1 MNINIWIE
9 QINGYIEKIR
19 EYKESI
25 KNAIIAKGKEIDS
38 TKEIPIG
45 NNLADYS
52 RFINDYLTPE
62 FEGYFTSIGYD
73 SIPEELLLTLQ
84 GQAKYMSSNNKNDLN
99 KSLFIEADFIG
110 NLSNNRRCI
119 LLFTDR
125 LSNNIT
131 ATSGGVWFN
140 YLNSLQEVYILN
152 DKNDLTSYKESQ
164 VNPYWFCFNTTHL
177 IHIYAYLDV
186 GHIGYYMNKTTE
198 GHDPGVYFF
207 STGIYT
213 GNVAKTAKVPYL
225 QTLYM
230 KNIHR
235 AYNFGNSPLSMDS
248 VRYCIRNAK
257 RDEDYAVNE
266 KTDEKEGTYKFT
278 LMGSAYTPEQ
288 IDEIQQ
294 ELATKVAEGVNMEIL
309 FSGN

>member
-38 TKEIPIG
+38 AKEIPIG

-52 RFINDYLTPE
+52 RFINGYLTPE

-84 GQAKYMSSNNKNDLN
+84 GQTKYMSSNDKKDLN
-99 KSLFIEADFIG
+99 KSLFIDADFIG
-110 NLSNNRRCI
+110 NLSENRRCI

-125 LSNNIT
+125 LSNSIT
-131 ATSGGVWFN
+131 AASGGVWFN
-140 YLNSLQEVYILN
+140 YLSSLQEVYILN
-152 DKNDLTSYKESQ
+152 DKKDLKSYKEVQ
-164 VNPYWFCFNTTHL
+164 VNPYWFCLGTTHL
-177 IHIYAYLDV
+177 IHIHAYLDV
-186 GHIGYYMNKTTE
+186 NHLGYYMNPTTD
-198 GHDPGVYFF
+198 GYNPGTHFF
-207 STGIYT
+207 STGINT
-213 GNVAKTAKVPYL
+213 GNVANAADVPHL
-225 QTLYM
+225 QTLFM

-257 RDEDYAVNE
+257 RDEDYAINE

-288 IDEIQQ
+288 IYEIQQ
-294 ELATKVAEGVNMEIL
+294 ELATKTAEGVNMEIL
-309 FSGN
+309 FSEN